1 MDCHLNCHGELNMLV
16 MGLPFL
22 ALLLARVRAGFRAA
36 IAKVTPAPKPTP
48 AGAYRTPSPPP
59 EPKPEKRGTWY
70 LCRGCTA
77 AAAGGCHGTCLRS
90 APDAMMAAGVTM
102 EEAARGFA
110 EIRKALDSPVCVCDE
125 PAVQRCPVH
134 PNLRWD

>member
-36 IAKVTPAPKPTP
+36 KVTPAPKPTP

-59 EPKPEKRGTWY
+59 EPKPEPEKRGTWY

-90 APDAMMAAGVTM
+90 APDAMMAA
-102 EEAARGFA
+102 
-110 EIRKALDSPVCVCDE
+110 LDSPVCVCDE